1 MRSREFL
8 PLLVV
13 YFLSFVFITACEKS
27 SPPIEEKKF
36 IKVYSEMVFM
46 QDTSFLAQKIIM
58 EKVLEKYKIKS
69 NEFEQTVEYYNQEPV
84 RWQDFFDKVT
94 SYIDSLKLN
103 QTKDS
108 TQSDVKSLPKQ
119 SLSLDKKN
127 L

>member
-46 QDTSFLAQKIIM
+46 QDTSFLAQKIIR

-119 SLSLDKKN
+119 SLSCG
-127 L
+127 

>member
-46 QDTSFLAQKIIM
+46 QDTSFLAQKIIR

-119 SLSLDKKN
+119 SLSWDKKN